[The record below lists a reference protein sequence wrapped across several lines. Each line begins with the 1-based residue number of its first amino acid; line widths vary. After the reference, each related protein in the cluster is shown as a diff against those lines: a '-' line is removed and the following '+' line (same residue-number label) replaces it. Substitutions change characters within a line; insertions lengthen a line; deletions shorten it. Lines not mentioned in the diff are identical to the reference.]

1 MSEKLNQFYI
11 ICLIIMDI
19 IDMASY
25 AIYKPIR
32 YINIYGIRTMC
43 NQGGRNYQTYQISTQ
58 SDQLKFNMGLFSW
71 KPLKSQLM
79 I

>member
-19 IDMASY
+19 RNVASY

-32 YINIYGIRTMC
+32 YIYISVE
-43 NQGGRNYQTYQISTQ
+43 NQGGINYQTYQISTQ
-58 SDQLKFNMGLFSW
+58 SDQLKFNIGLFSW

>member
-11 ICLIIMDI
+11 IYLIIMYI
-19 IDMASY
+19 INMASY

-32 YINIYGIRTMC
+32 YIYMC
-43 NQGGRNYQTYQISTQ
+43 NQGGRNHQTYQISTQ
-58 SDQLKFNMGLFSW
+58 SDQLKFNIGLFSW